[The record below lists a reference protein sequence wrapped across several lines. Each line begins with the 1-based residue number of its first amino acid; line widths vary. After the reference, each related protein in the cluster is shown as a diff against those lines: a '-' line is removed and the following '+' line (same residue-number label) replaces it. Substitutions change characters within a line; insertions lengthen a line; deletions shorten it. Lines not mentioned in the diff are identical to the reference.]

1 MSLLKSP
8 SINHNMA
15 MLFEA
20 VLLQNTDL
28 LQTTGSL
35 QNTGLLTFE
44 HSPLSTDNNL
54 TIPHAINLNNIFTS
68 PHTTNLNDN
77 FNSQLTTNLINNFTS
92 SVATNLNSI
101 FTSSD
106 ISSPG
111 NKMFTPGTNVS
122 ALTPN
127 TEDTEID
134 TYLNQYNVNMRPSL
148 LVSPDSVIAIQTPL
162 HEARITA
169 AIFLQSPNIFDIME
183 NQVTPPI
190 MENQVT
196 PPIMEDQVTPPI
208 MEDQVTPPIME
219 DQVTPPIME
228 DQVIPPIME
237 DQVFPIEEGQRSIL
251 EDIMSEP
258 IRKKPRF

>member
-1 MSLLKSP
+1 
-8 SINHNMA
+8 
-15 MLFEA
+15 MLIEA
-20 VLLQNTDL
+20 VL
-28 LQTTGSL
+28 L

-54 TIPHAINLNNIFTS
+54 TISHAINLNNIFTS

-77 FNSQLTTNLINNFTS
+77 FNSQLTMNLINNFTS
-92 SVATNLNSI
+92 SEATNLNSI

-134 TYLNQYNVNMRPSL
+134 TYLDQFDLNRGPSL
-148 LVSPDSVIAIQTPL
+148 LLSPVSVIAMQTPL

-169 AIFLQSPNIFDIME
+169 SIFLQSPNIFDIME
-183 NQVTPPI
+183 DQVTPTI
-190 MENQVT
+190 MENPVTPSIMENLVT
-196 PPIMEDQVTPPI
+196 PPIMEDQVTI
-208 MEDQVTPPIME
+208 IENQVTPPIM
-219 DQVTPPIME
+219 D
-228 DQVIPPIME
+228 
-237 DQVFPIEEGQRSIL
+237 GKRSLLDDIL
-251 EDIMSEP
+251 NEP
-258 IRKKPRF
+258 NRKKRKF